1 MQELSKI
8 KRTVKQFFFKDL
20 DVNIIFEGYL
30 HVYMF
35 DYKDMLVMLIETTYW
50 SWVKSVFVSLEPG
63 EHFH

>member
-20 DVNIIFEGYL
+20 DVNIIFKGYL

-50 SWVKSVFVSLEPG
+50 SWV
-63 EHFH
+63 